1 MVTKDQVVAMN
12 YTLTDAKG
20 KVLDQSSEGPLE
32 YLHGHG
38 NIIPG
43 LEQAL
48 DGMAVGGKKKVHVP
62 AAQAYGEL
70 NPDLKFSVDRQAFGD
85 TEPQP
90 GMMVQLH
97 GGEQHMVARILEV
110 AETEVHLDANHPLAG
125 QDLDFDVEIAGIR
138 AATPEE
144 LAHGHVHGPHGH
156 HH

>member
-48 DGMAVGGKKKVHVP
+48 DGMAVG
-62 AAQAYGEL
+62 
-70 NPDLKFSVDRQAFGD
+70 
-85 TEPQP
+85 
-90 GMMVQLH
+90 
-97 GGEQHMVARILEV
+97 ARRRSTSLPPRPM
-110 AETEVHLDANHPLAG
+110 ASS
-125 QDLDFDVEIAGIR
+125 
-138 AATPEE
+138 TPT
-144 LAHGHVHGPHGH
+144 
-156 HH
+156 